1 MFVTML
7 YNIWFLVLKN
17 HISEPQEKETHHFI
31 LSRQRGHTTMTL
43 NNKIGILSFAMT
55 TIFGTKMGVFA
66 FAPQKRKLL
75 TEWITTKVRSN
86 SAFREVDIDIDRAQD
101 CASHFGEC
109 PVEMIEELR
118 DGKFQ
123 AVAIIT
129 NRSSRIL

>member
-1 MFVTML
+1 MTM
-7 YNIWFLVLKN
+7 
-17 HISEPQEKETHHFI
+17 
-31 LSRQRGHTTMTL
+31 